1 MTDAST
7 DVSDPARWVPDP
19 ATIDFARLRADR
31 LERLQRMMRRHGL
44 PVCLLFNAANIRYAT
59 GSNAMSAWA
68 ESAFARY
75 CIVPADGAPILFE
88 GEDALHLSQGL
99 VDDVRPAH
107 YWYMEGAPTA
117 EYARRWAAEVRSVL
131 ADLGLSGEPLAVDKL
146 DTPGF
151 LALQA
156 EGIRLVDSSPAT
168 VDAREV
174 KSPQEV
180 ALMRINGA
188 IGTTMLT
195 AFESAIRPGVR
206 ECELLA
212 VLAEALLRCR
222 GEYLF
227 TGLVASGPNANP
239 WGSEATDR
247 ALLPGD
253 LVGVDTDAVGYEGY
267 VIDVSRTFLCGTEAS
282 AAQRDA
288 YRVAHEQVTAM
299 AGLIRPGMTFQ
310 EFASAAP
317 ALPERYRAQRYYA
330 RAHQA
335 GLEDE
340 GPSIWYLED
349 EQDHGMIAS
358 GRTIQPG
365 MVLCLEAYTGEV
377 GGSFGVKLEDQ
388 VLVTDAGVEL
398 LCPYPYDATLLG

>member
-1 MTDAST
+1 MTGSNGEAG
-7 DVSDPARWVPDP
+7 PRWIPDP
-19 ATIDFARLRADR
+19 STIDFARLRADR
-31 LERLQRMMRRHGL
+31 LERLQGMMRRHGL
-44 PVCLLFNAANIRYAT
+44 PACLLFNAANIRYAT

-75 CIVPADGAPILFE
+75 CIVPADAPPILFE
-88 GEDALHLSQGL
+88 GEDALHLSRGL

-117 EYARRWAAEVRSVL
+117 EYVRRWAAEVRSVL
-131 ADLGLSGEPLAVDKL
+131 EELGLGGEPLAVDKL

-156 EGIRLVDSSPAT
+156 EGIQLVDSSPAT

-174 KSPQEV
+174 KTSQEIS
-180 ALMRINGA
+180 LMRMNGV
-188 IGTTMLT
+188 IGRRMLA
-195 AFESAIRPGVR
+195 AFEDAVTPGVR

-212 VLAEALLRCR
+212 VLAQALLRCR

-247 ALLPGD
+247 AVLDGD

-267 VIDVSRTFLCGTEAS
+267 VIDVSRTFLCGTRATAE
-282 AAQRDA
+282 QRDA

-299 AGLIRPGMTFQ
+299 ADLIHPGMTFE
-310 EFASAAP
+310 EFATAAP
-317 ALPERYRAQRYYA
+317 ALPERYREQRYYA

-349 EQDHGMIAS
+349 LADHSVLAS
-358 GRTIQPG
+358 GRTIEPG
-365 MVLCLEAYTGEV
+365 MVLCLEAYTGTV

-388 VLVTDAGVEL
+388 VLVTEGGVEL
-398 LCPYPYDATLLG
+398 LCEYPYDERLLG